1 MSVDSS
7 LVLLVRRLVY
17 YYALG
22 GQTVAVT
29 WCNSIGPFDAIC
41 ELGKDHDGRHEGHDV
56 HGYMFYWLEE
66 DYPMTKFDKEK

>member
-1 MSVDSS
+1 M
-7 LVLLVRRLVY
+7 
-17 YYALG
+17 
-22 GQTVAVT
+22 VAVT
-29 WCNSIGPFDAIC
+29 WCNSVGPFDAIC